1 MWSSLLC
8 RRGHDMVKGSGMKGR
23 VEGMDEKNTDYS
35 AKKRT
40 LLEQELISPQALQL
54 ITELEAELNL
64 LCKQNESLRKALRS
78 KSAQSPRMSTKLR
91 DALYE

>member
-1 MWSSLLC
+1 MLC
-8 RRGHDMVKGSGMKGR
+8 RRGHDMVKRSGMKGR

-35 AKKRT
+35 AKRRA
-40 LLEQELISPQALQL
+40 LLEQGLISPQALEL
-54 ITELEAELNL
+54 IIELETELDLLN
-64 LCKQNESLRKALRS
+64 KQNESFRKALRA

>member
-1 MWSSLLC
+1 
-8 RRGHDMVKGSGMKGR
+8 MKGR